1 MGGFQYRPLGATF
14 CPEFLSS
21 EAAPQFF
28 EASFRERSRKRLLSR
43 GILMQVALRATLPN
57 TNYGRGRSVRS

>member
-1 MGGFQYRPLGATF
+1 MGRFQYSSLGATF

-21 EAAPQFF
+21 EAAPHFF
-28 EASFRERSRKRLLSR
+28 EASFRERSSKRLLFR

-57 TNYGRGRSVRS
+57 TNYGSGRGVRS